1 MSFRATPG
9 LNACMNDE
17 GSIYTPGDPVLA
29 LQSRAGE
36 RYWRPG
42 VVRSVGASA
51 ARVDLGEARP
61 RRIPYSRLRMGAGR

>member
-1 MSFRATPG
+1 MNE
-9 LNACMNDE
+9 NA
-17 GSIYTPGDPVLA
+17 IYLPGDPVLT

-51 ARVDLGEARP
+51 ARVDLGEAQP
-61 RRIPYSRLRMGAGR
+61 RRIPFSRLRMGAGR

>member
-1 MSFRATPG
+1 MTEHTA
-9 LNACMNDE
+9 
-17 GSIYTPGDPVLA
+17 IYAPGDPVLA
-29 LQSRAGE
+29 LHNRRGE

-61 RRIPYSRLRMGAGR
+61 RRIPFSRLRMGAGR

>member
-1 MSFRATPG
+1 
-9 LNACMNDE
+9 MNDHP
-17 GSIYTPGDPVLA
+17 SIYAPGDTVLA
-29 LQSRAGE
+29 LHTRGGE

-61 RRIPYSRLRMGAGR
+61 RRIPFARLRLGAGR

>member
-1 MSFRATPG
+1 
-9 LNACMNDE
+9 MNDHTN
-17 GSIYTPGDPVLA
+17 IYAPGDTVLA

-51 ARVDLGEARP
+51 ARVNLGEAQP
-61 RRIPYSRLRMGAGR
+61 RRVPFARLRMGAAR